1 LAHTETSSLICDGK
15 TVQTVGVKIFAALI
29 MALAL
34 AACAP
39 AAVGPELPPTPR
51 LPGMTES
58 HYLTLEGERVY
69 YEAGGPSDSKFAP
82 VLFIH
87 GIGAGNSSHLWR
99 ENTAS
104 LAKTRRVYAFDFP
117 GFARSGA
124 RAMRYTND
132 LYAGVVEQLLRQVV
146 KAPATLIGGSLGS
159 DYAIRVAVEHPEL
172 VRQLLL
178 SNPTGYDPSLNFTR
192 NQSKDLETYNL
203 FSNTPVG
210 GLTFGVLNSDA
221 GLNFFLYNYVYL
233 DWRRVTP
240 DVTKIYMD
248 NLAGPNKQYAP
259 FSFFSG
265 FLDQD
270 VTKLWPQTKQ
280 PTLLVWGS
288 DDPFTSIDYA
298 KQFLKVRDVPLKILK
313 ARAIP
318 YDEAFEEFNKIA
330 LEFLK

>member
-1 LAHTETSSLICDGK
+1 MKTLTALSSLLL
-15 TVQTVGVKIFAALI
+15 IFV
-29 MALAL
+29 L

-39 AAVGPELPPTPR
+39 TATSIELPPAPR

-58 HYLTLEGERVY
+58 HFVTLEGERVY
-69 YEAGGPSDSKFAP
+69 YEVGGPTDSQFAP
-82 VLFIH
+82 VLFVH

-124 RAMRYTND
+124 REMRYTND
-132 LYAGVVEQLLRQVV
+132 LYAKVVEQLVRQVI
-146 KAPATLIGGSLGS
+146 KAPTALVGGSLGS
-159 DYAIRVAVEHPEL
+159 DYAIRVAAEHPEL
-172 VRQLLL
+172 VRQLLIC
-178 SNPTGYDPSLNFTR
+178 NPTGYDPSLNFTR
-192 NQSKDLETYNL
+192 NVSKDLETYNL
-203 FSNTPVG
+203 FAKTPVG
-210 GLTFGVLNSDA
+210 SLTFSVLKGDG
-221 GLNFFLYNYVYL
+221 GLNYFLYNFVYL

-240 DVTKIYMD
+240 EVTETYQR
-248 NLAGPNKQYAP
+248 NLDGPNKQYAP

-270 VTKLWPQTKQ
+270 VTKLWPLTKQ

-288 DDPFTSIDYA
+288 DDLFTSVDYA
-298 KQFLKVRDVPLKILK
+298 QDFIKARSVPLKVLK

-318 YDEAFEEFNKIA
+318 NDEAFEEFNRLA

>member
-1 LAHTETSSLICDGK
+1 M
-15 TVQTVGVKIFAALI
+15 KILAALI
-29 MALAL
+29 FALAL

-39 AAVGPELPPTPR
+39 AATGPELPPAPR

-58 HYLTLEGERVY
+58 HFVTLEGERVY
-69 YEAGGPSDSKFAP
+69 YEVGGPTDSRFAP

-124 RAMRYTND
+124 RAMRYTSD

-146 KAPATLIGGSLGS
+146 KVPAALVGGSLGS

-172 VRQLLL
+172 VKQLLIA
-178 SNPTGYDPSLNFTR
+178 NPTGYDPSLNFTR

-203 FSNTPVG
+203 FANTPVG
-210 GLTFGVLNSDA
+210 GLTFGVLNSDG

-240 DVTKIYMD
+240 EVTKLYMD
-248 NLAGPNKQYAP
+248 NLVGPNKQYAP

-288 DDPFTSIDYA
+288 DDLFTSVNYA
-298 KQFLKVRDVPLKILK
+298 QDFIKARDVPLKILK

-318 YDEAFEEFNKIA
+318 NDEAFEEFNAIA